1 MTPRND
7 SPAQPGNVR
16 EDDEDLVGRILR
28 ARILKTGN
36 DHCDLL
42 LIDPESGCEY
52 KRHGRLYQ
60 HDSLAWK
67 STTLFAH
74 LPEYA
79 ASTAQRPIELAAV
92 YVTHLRDDGHEK
104 LWYVHERWGH
114 RDPWATLAL
123 EDGDVIY
130 GTVRREIRAH
140 SSGLIRGYLVQLDD
154 GPVLTPD
161 GEVQE
166 PMVPQPDIEIFLP
179 VEELPWDDG
188 SLGSES
194 SRAGMIRKTLVKG
207 DRVQAVLINI
217 LRPPQKPH
225 ASIVR
230 LINHCDARSAVWQTS
245 RESSARLRFHLFFH
259 GKVDKEDVQMPQH
272 PLLHGLRLLLVD
284 DDEPTLSA
292 YADLYRL
299 NGAQVETVF
308 VVRDRFAHACDQVA
322 EFASNSDFDL
332 VMVDNNLPGKG
343 QGERLVE
350 LVGRRLK
357 DRDTKVPRF
366 LLLTANPLDAYST
379 SAQRER
385 LVRFGVVGLLRRP
398 FSHANLRCLLAGE
411 SRWEEAPPQALTP
424 SGQARQALGASRVAN
439 VSPRVL
445 LAEIAQLSQVRFAM
459 LLRIDPELP
468 ASECLGAGQT
478 PFNKADLK
486 AVLADT
492 DLHLLSDGR
501 TDLLS
506 LKANE
511 AGNVELRASAGEPAR
526 WLSFSIDGEIWIF
539 GVGYARDWDPEP
551 YLCWWRHALAGSV
564 AEQSWV
570 AWAHE
575 SSIFVE
581 LGIAHEG
588 LCHEVF
594 NLRNRMHGLLD
605 EAAIRLDKP
614 VNDTKDLSA
623 LLNKLREAHLET
635 LGLAEHLLEGLSYRK
650 RYVFL
655 PAARESIIA
664 IVSAECESK
673 NLRLDIGEVPP
684 IALPIPSA
692 ALVLPTVNLALN
704 AAKHHYRQDNRY
716 LSIIVDINRDAGRL
730 YIDVRD
736 NGPGL
741 SVAARARLWQA
752 GRSTAANVEERHGM
766 GLWLSRRLADEAGGS
781 LECIESWRFLGS
793 HFRLSFPIEL

>member
-7 SPAQPGNVR
+7 SPAQSRNAI
-16 EDDEDLVGRILR
+16 ESDENLVGRILR
-28 ARILKTGN
+28 ARVLKTWN

-42 LIDPESGCEY
+42 LIDPETGREY
-52 KRHGRLYQ
+52 KRHGRLSQ
-60 HDSLAWK
+60 QDSLAWK
-67 STTLFAH
+67 STILFAH

-79 ASTAQRPIELAAV
+79 ASTALHPVELASV
-92 YVTHLRDDGHEK
+92 YVTRLREDGHEK

-114 RDPWATLAL
+114 KDPWATLAL
-123 EDGDVIY
+123 EDGDVVS
-130 GTVRREIRAH
+130 GTVKWEIRAH
-140 SSGLIRGYLVQLDD
+140 STEQIRGYLVQLDD
-154 GPVLTPD
+154 GPVLTQG

-166 PMVPQPDIEIFLP
+166 PTVLQPDIEVFLP
-179 VEELPWDDG
+179 VEELPWYDG
-188 SLGSES
+188 SLGQVP
-194 SRAGMIRKTLVKG
+194 SRTDMTRKTLVKG

-217 LRPPQKPH
+217 VRPPQHPE
-225 ASIVR
+225 ASIIR
-230 LINHCDARSAVWQTS
+230 LINHRDARSAAWQTS
-245 RESSARLRFHLFFH
+245 RESSARVRFHLFFH
-259 GKVDKEDVQMPQH
+259 GQVDKEDVLMPRH

-299 NGAQVETVF
+299 NGAQVETVL
-308 VVRDRFAHACDQVA
+308 VVRDRFSEACDRVA
-322 EFASNSDFDL
+322 GLVSESDFDL

-343 QGERLVE
+343 LGERLVE
-350 LVGRRLK
+350 LVGRRLAVS
-357 DRDTKVPRF
+357 DTTASRF
-366 LLLTANPLDAYST
+366 LLLTANPRDAYST
-379 SAQRER
+379 NPQRER
-385 LVRFGVVGLLRRP
+385 LVRLGVVGLLRRP
-398 FSHANLRCLLAGE
+398 LSHENLRDLLAGE
-411 SRWEEAPPQALTP
+411 RRWEDTPPPVSTLPEQAGPT
-424 SGQARQALGASRVAN
+424 LGASRTAN
-439 VSPRVL
+439 VSPHAL
-445 LAEIAQLSQVRFAM
+445 LSEIAQLPQVRFAM
-459 LLRIDPELP
+459 LLRIDPELA
-468 ASECLGAGQT
+468 ASDCLGTGQV
-478 PFNKADLK
+478 PFVKADLK

-492 DLHLLSDGR
+492 DLHLLASGR
-501 TDLLS
+501 TDSLS
-506 LKANE
+506 LKAHE

-526 WLSFSIDGEIWIF
+526 WLSFSIDGEVWIF
-539 GVGYARDWDPEP
+539 GVGYAREWDPQP
-551 YLCWWRHALAGSV
+551 YLRWWQHALAGSL
-564 AEQSWV
+564 AERSWV

-575 SSIFVE
+575 SSSFVE
-581 LGIAHEG
+581 LGMAHEG

-594 NLRNRMHGLLD
+594 NLRNRVHGLLD

-614 VNDTKDLSA
+614 VNDTKELAA

-635 LGLAEHLLEGLSYRK
+635 LGLAEHLLQGLSYRK

-655 PAARESIIA
+655 PAARESILG
-664 IVSAECESK
+664 IVSAECESN

-716 LSIIVDINRDAGRL
+716 VSIIFDINRDSGRL

-752 GRSTAANVEERHGM
+752 GRSTAAKLEERHGM
-766 GLWLSRRLADEAGGS
+766 GLWLSRRLAEEAGGS